1 MCKLTDT
8 VYKNGSKEM
17 DQKEIFFLQ
26 IFRKSGERKSWL
38 KTQYSIKAI

>member
-17 DQKEIFFLQ
+17 DQKEIFFY
-26 IFRKSGERKSWL
+26 KYSEKVESEKVGL
-38 KTQYSIKAI
+38 KLNIQ